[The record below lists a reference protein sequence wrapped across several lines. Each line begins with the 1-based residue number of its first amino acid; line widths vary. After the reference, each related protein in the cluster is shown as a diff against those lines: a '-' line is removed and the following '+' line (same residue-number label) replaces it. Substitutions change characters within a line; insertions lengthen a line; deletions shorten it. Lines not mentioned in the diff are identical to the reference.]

1 MAPPVHLK
9 HDTLLPSLCFNMHVL
24 YVAQMQ
30 TSGGLYC
37 FLLMASESLS
47 QVGAGRECVLFDLGW
62 GTRQPSRCSRG
73 FAIMLASLTSLRTS
87 ARAVAEN
94 VRLLN
99 KY

>member
-1 MAPPVHLK
+1 
-9 HDTLLPSLCFNMHVL
+9 
-24 YVAQMQ
+24 MQ
-30 TSGGLYC
+30 TSGGLYF